1 MNRSVF
7 QPLLYGFIVIFTL
20 VMIGVFSFIHVAG
33 AAEANTFQKGDV
45 FAAVGDG
52 KVRHFR
58 PDGTIVAT
66 YDTGVPGG
74 ENAGMAFDEAG
85 HLYLAHFDANQV
97 FKFDTSGALLGS
109 FGEEFD
115 THPESIV
122 IDDAGNV
129 YVGHADGDGD
139 VLMFDRTGKL
149 LKRFD
154 LETERRGTD
163 WIDLAADQ
171 TTLFYTSEGHYV
183 KRFDITSEKQL
194 SDFNED
200 SLPGSTAYAL
210 RILPNGEV
218 IVANTE
224 VIVRLSKKGKL
235 VKQYDAP
242 GEDYWFAVNL
252 DPDGKTFWSGNLGT
266 GQVYQFDIQSGEVIR
281 SWNANVISSLG
292 GLAVFGEIR
301 VAQSFTVTTPRIPRW
316 LPWLVL
322 FLPLPFIA
330 VWLWRRRQK
339 PAQRSSVR
347 PVPPKSPKSSPEF
360 KPPQPPE
367 RASSTGATITHD
379 RKRK

>member
-7 QPLLYGFIVIFTL
+7 QPLLYGVTVIFIL
-20 VMIGVFSFIHVAG
+20 AVIGAFSFIHVAG
-33 AAEANTFQKGDV
+33 AAEANTFQEGDV

-74 ENAGMAFDEAG
+74 EDAGMAFDEASY
-85 HLYLAHFDANQV
+85 LYLAHFDANQV
-97 FKFDTSGALLGS
+97 FQFDTSGSLVGP

-115 THPESIV
+115 VHPESIV
-122 IDDAGNV
+122 IDDAGHV
-129 YVGHADGDGD
+129 FVGHADGDGD

-171 TTLFYTSEGHYV
+171 KTLFYTSEGYYV
-183 KRFDITSEKQL
+183 KRFDITNERQL
-194 SDFNED
+194 SDFNENP
-200 SLPGSTAYAL
+200 LPGSTAYAL

-218 IVANTE
+218 IVADTE
-224 VIVRLSKKGKL
+224 VIVRLNKEGEL
-235 VKQYDAP
+235 VKQYDVP
-242 GEDYWFAVNL
+242 GEDEWFAVNL

-266 GQVYQFDIQSGEVIR
+266 GQVYQFDIQSGEVLH
-281 SWNANVISSLG
+281 SWNANAISSLS

-301 VAQSFTVTTPRIPRW
+301 VAQSFTVAVPRIPHW

-330 VWLWRRRQK
+330 VWLWQRRQK
-339 PAQRSSVR
+339 PTQRSSVR
-347 PVPPKSPKSSPEF
+347 PVPPTGPKPPPEFNRPQSPKRPSP
-360 KPPQPPE
+360 
-367 RASSTGATITHD
+367 TGKKITHG
-379 RKRK
+379 RK

>member
-1 MNRSVF
+1 MSYKISRS
-7 QPLLYGFIVIFTL
+7 LLYGITVAFTL
-20 VMIGVFSFIHVAG
+20 AMMGAFGSIHVSG
-33 AAEANTFQKGDV
+33 AADAVVFQKGDV

-58 PDGTIVAT
+58 PDGTMVAT

-74 ENAGMAFDEAG
+74 EDAGMAFDEAN

-97 FKFDTSGALLGS
+97 FKFDTSGALVGP
-109 FGEEFD
+109 FGEGFGD
-115 THPESIV
+115 HPESIV

-139 VLMFDRTGKL
+139 VLMFDRDGKL

-154 LETERRGTD
+154 LETEWRGTD

-171 TTLFYTSEGHYV
+171 KTLFYTSEGHHV
-183 KRFDITSEKQL
+183 KRFNITNEKQL
-194 SDFNED
+194 SDFNEEP
-200 SLPGSTAYAL
+200 LPGSTAYAL

-218 IVANTE
+218 IVADTE
-224 VIVRLSKKGKL
+224 VIVRLDRKGKL

-242 GEDYWFAVNL
+242 GEDEWFAVNL

-281 SWNANVISSLG
+281 SWKANAISSLG

-301 VAQSFTVTTPRIPRW
+301 VAQSFTVTTPRIPHW
-316 LPWLVL
+316 LPWLL
-322 FLPLPFIA
+322 LLLPLPFLAI
-330 VWLWRRRQK
+330 WLWRRRPK
-339 PAQRSSVR
+339 PAQRRSVR
-347 PVPPKSPKSSPEF
+347 PGPPPGPKPSPEF
-360 KPPQPPE
+360 KPPQPPK
-367 RASSTGATITHD
+367 RASPTGKKITHG
-379 RKRK
+379 RK